1 MAFTLKRPKKTCD
14 DQNCPFHGGL
24 RVRGRTL
31 DGEVISAKM
40 DKTVVV
46 MVERLVKHHRYEK
59 YMKKRAKYKAHDEKK
74 ECHVGDTVS
83 IIETRPL
90 SREKRWRVKEIIKR
104 AM

>member
-1 MAFTLKRPKKTCD
+1 MMKERGIRKTLIGAVCSD
-14 DQNCPFHGGL
+14 
-24 RVRGRTL
+24 
-31 DGEVISAKM
+31 KM

-46 MVERLVKHHRYEK
+46 RIERLVKHPLYEK
-59 YMKKRAKYKAHDEKK
+59 YVKKGAKYKAHDERN
-74 ECHVGDTVS
+74 ECHIGDTVS

>member
-1 MAFTLKRPKKTCD
+1 MKERGIRKTLIGTVCSD
-14 DQNCPFHGGL
+14 
-24 RVRGRTL
+24 
-31 DGEVISAKM
+31 KM

-46 MVERLVKHHRYEK
+46 RIERLVKHPRYKK
-59 YMKKRAKYKAHDEKK
+59 YLRKGAKYKAHDEKN
-74 ECHVGDTVS
+74 ECHIGDTVS